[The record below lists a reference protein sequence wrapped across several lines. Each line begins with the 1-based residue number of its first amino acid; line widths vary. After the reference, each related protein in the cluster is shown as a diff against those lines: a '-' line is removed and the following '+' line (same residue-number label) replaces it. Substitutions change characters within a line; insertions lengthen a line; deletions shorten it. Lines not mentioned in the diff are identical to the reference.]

1 MNLLPPEKE
10 CLRLQIESAAGHGCV
25 EEYGLSVR
33 ATMPGHS
40 HHDPEASL
48 EPTPDNERVIDREGF
63 RPNVGIVVCNDRDQ
77 VLWGRRINGRDSWQ
91 FPQGGIDEGE
101 TPEEALY
108 RELYEETGLERDKI
122 EILDKSKK
130 WLVYH
135 IPHVF
140 QRSKK
145 RYDGAMQKWFLLK
158 ITGSDSDVNLNATGH
173 AEFDAWKWGDKKT
186 AIKSVIKFKRKVY
199 ESILD
204 EFSETLERLE
214 YN

>member
-1 MNLLPPEKE
+1 M
-10 CLRLQIESAAGHGCV
+10 CIR
-25 EEYGLSVR
+25 
-33 ATMPGHS
+33 
-40 HHDPEASL
+40 
-48 EPTPDNERVIDREGF
+48 DR
-63 RPNVGIVVCNDRDQ
+63 
-77 VLWGRRINGRDSWQ
+77 
-91 FPQGGIDEGE
+91 
-101 TPEEALY
+101 
-108 RELYEETGLERDKI
+108 YEETGLERDKI

-199 ESILD
+199 ESILN